1 MRIRPLAVSGPA
13 WLVPAAGAAACV
25 LAALALGLWAAL
37 PNLHWF
43 AGLRRPSF
51 RPPTLVFGLA
61 WAAFHGLALW
71 ALTRVLRSPDWMPD
85 RTAAMEAYF
94 VQLSLNALWP
104 VAVFGLH
111 RPRLGLLVA
120 VALLV
125 AILVATRL
133 FARVDR
139 IAGRLLL
146 VYLLWIAFVVLLNLS
161 VAIRN

>member
-1 MRIRPLAVSGPA
+1 MAMSGSASLLPF
-13 WLVPAAGAAACV
+13 VGAAACV
-25 LAALALGLWAAL
+25 LAALILGLWATL

-61 WAAFHGLALW
+61 WVAVHGVALW
-71 ALTRVLRSPDWMPD
+71 ALSRVLRSPDWMPD
-85 RTAAMEAYF
+85 RSAAIQAF
-94 VQLSLNALWP
+94 FIQLGLNAVWP

-111 RPRLGLLVA
+111 RPRLGLV
-120 VALLV
+120 VVGALLV
-125 AILVATRL
+125 AIVVATRL

-146 VYLLWIAFVVLLNLS
+146 PYLGWIAFVFLLNLS